1 MQIMPKTADFI
12 AKNLVNVES
21 YDIFDGDTNLLF
33 GIVYL
38 RYLLDKFNVEDYAIL
53 AYNAGEGNVSSW
65 IDGDLEIPYLETK
78 NYLKRIKRRKSVYKV
93 LTGWIME
100 EQIKNQSE
108 LDLETNSKY
117 IEYVTQKKLDEDR
130 KVSLILAVWGVLLG
144 VVYGLG
150 IVLSVLS
157 LIFLKVKMVKFGT
170 TYKWTI
176 SLAVIGLLLSLIF
189 IVFETLLLISILQ
202 GL

>member
-1 MQIMPKTADFI
+1 
-12 AKNLVNVES
+12 
-21 YDIFDGDTNLLF
+21 
-33 GIVYL
+33 
-38 RYLLDKFNVEDYAIL
+38 
-53 AYNAGEGNVSSW
+53 
-65 IDGDLEIPYLETK
+65 
-78 NYLKRIKRRKSVYKV
+78 
-93 LTGWIME
+93 ME

-157 LIFLKVKMVKFGT
+157 LIFLKVKMVKAGT